1 MAKSQMSLNTSKF
14 GVVIAALLLTASLSA
29 CQPERAVPTVAS
41 IESLA
46 TETFQ
51 TQEAPPANFQQA
63 QFEKID
69 TSLNVQPAWHAI
81 VTLSFEG
88 TYAETNDPTSG
99 SIVANI
105 YTNELSAE
113 KRVLLEVKGEPFSA
127 SEDGSTI
134 EGVRIGNDY
143 YLVNQNKVCTVA
155 ADPANRRITELT
167 PSSLIGGVRQAQF
180 TYTRREINERRT
192 WEYAFTP
199 GNVIPPPLEIK
210 PNGGLT
216 IASGTLWVAAE
227 IGLVAE
233 YQITFNV
240 TNVVIQG
247 SKPLT
252 GTLRVKYEL
261 QEVGT
266 LFNISIPFGC

>member
-1 MAKSQMSLNTSKF
+1 MTFNASKLGFLIAVLILITSLT
-14 GVVIAALLLTASLSA
+14 A
-29 CQPERAVPTVAS
+29 CQPDRVVPTVAS

-51 TQEAPPANFQQA
+51 TKEAPPAEFQQV

-69 TSLNVQPAWHAI
+69 ASLSAQPAWHAV
-81 VTLSFEG
+81 VTLSFDG
-88 TYAETNDPTSG
+88 TYAETNQPTNG
-99 SIVANI
+99 SIAANI
-105 YTNELSAE
+105 YANELSGE
-113 KRVLLEVKGEPFSA
+113 KRVVLDVKGDPFGA
-127 SEDGSTI
+127 AADGSTV

-143 YLVNQNKVCTVA
+143 YLVNQNKICA
-155 ADPANRRITELT
+155 AATDPANRRITELT
-167 PSSLIGGVRQAQF
+167 PSGLIGGVRQAQF
-180 TYTRREINERRT
+180 TYTQREINGRRA

-199 GNVIPPPLEIK
+199 GNVVPPPLEIK
-210 PNGGLT
+210 ANGGVT
-216 IASGTLWVAAE
+216 IASGTLWIAAE
-227 IGLVAE
+227 KGLVAE

-252 GTLRVKYEL
+252 GVLRVKYEL
-261 QEVGT
+261 QETGD

>member
-1 MAKSQMSLNTSKF
+1 MSSIAPKYGLL
-14 GVVIAALLLTASLSA
+14 IAALLLAVSLTA
-29 CQPERAVPTVAS
+29 CQPDRVVPTVAS

-51 TQEAPPANFQQA
+51 TQEAPPANAQQA

-69 TSLNVQPAWHAI
+69 AGLSAQPAWHAV
-81 VTLSFEG
+81 VTLNFDG
-88 TYAETNDPTSG
+88 TYADTNAPTSG
-99 SIVANI
+99 SIMANI
-105 YTNELSAE
+105 FTNELSGE
-113 KRVLLEVKGEPFSA
+113 KRVVLNVTGEPFGA
-127 SEDGSTI
+127 ATDGSTV

-143 YLVNQNKVCTVA
+143 YLVNQNKVCAVA
-155 ADPANRRITELT
+155 TDPANRRITELT
-167 PSSLIGGVRQAQF
+167 PGSLVGGVRQSQF
-180 TYTRREINERRT
+180 TYTRRDINERHT

-210 PNGGLT
+210 GGGGVT

-227 IGLVAE
+227 VGLVAE

-252 GTLRVKYEL
+252 GVLRVKYEL
-261 QEVGT
+261 RETGT